1 MEKTN
6 NRKMWQQSWGYPE
19 SIVAT
24 CGILLV
30 GFLLQLTIG
39 NFNFYLLA
47 FPSNLLVGAIIMILC
62 IKAMFLL

>member
-1 MEKTN
+1 MEKTK
-6 NRKMWQQSWGYPE
+6 NRKIWQQPWGYPE
-19 SIVAT
+19 SIVTT

-47 FPSNLLVGAIIMILC
+47 FPSNGLVVFPLQSA
-62 IKAMFLL
+62 